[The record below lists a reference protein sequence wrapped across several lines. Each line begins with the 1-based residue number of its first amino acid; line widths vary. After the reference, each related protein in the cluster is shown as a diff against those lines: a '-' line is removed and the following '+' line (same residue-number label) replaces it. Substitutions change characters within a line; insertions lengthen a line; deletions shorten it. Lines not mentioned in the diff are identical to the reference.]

1 MSEKFCLKWTDFQ
14 STVSQSFRILRQ
26 EEDFY
31 DVTLVSEDELQLSAH
46 RLVLSACS
54 SLFKN
59 ILKKNV
65 HTNPLIYLSGVS
77 SNNLKN
83 ILDYVYCGEV
93 QLFQEQV
100 DSFLDIAKKLQISGL
115 VPVIDNENESDQ
127 SSILK
132 SNDQKQIPEKN
143 VKKEAGTNS
152 EEIKSVAKPYQ
163 NQNGRVSTS
172 LSTGGS
178 TEGVN
183 EILTKEDGVFT
194 CEACGKTGKDKG
206 NMQRH
211 AETHIAGVSY
221 NCPDCKKT
229 FRSTNSFNSHISRF
243 HKN

>member
-1 MSEKFCLKWTDFQ
+1 MSDKFCLKWNDFQ
-14 STVSQSFRILRQ
+14 STVSKSFRILRQ

-46 RLVLSACS
+46 KLVLSACS
-54 SLFKN
+54 SFFKN

-65 HTNPLIYLSGVS
+65 HTKPLIYLSGIS
-77 SNNLKN
+77 SDNLKN

-93 QLFQEQV
+93 QLFQDQV
-100 DSFLDIAKKLQISGL
+100 DSFLDVAKKLQISGL
-115 VPVIDNENESDQ
+115 VPVIDHENDQ
-127 SSILK
+127 SSNLEG
-132 SNDQKQIPEKN
+132 NDSKQIPEKY
-143 VKKEAGTNS
+143 VQKKFETVSNS
-152 EEIKSVAKPYQ
+152 EEFKSVAKPH
-163 NQNGRVSTS
+163 QNGRMSFS
-172 LSTGGS
+172 LSTGGN

-221 NCPDCKKT
+221 TCPNCKKT

>member
-26 EEDFY
+26 EEDFN

-46 RLVLSACS
+46 KLVLSACS
-54 SLFKN
+54 SFFKN

-65 HTNPLIYLSGVS
+65 HTNPVIYLSGVS

-100 DSFLDIAKKLQISGL
+100 DPFLDIAKKLHISGL
-115 VPVIDNENESDQ
+115 VPVIDHENDQ
-127 SSILK
+127 SSKLE
-132 SNDQKQIPEKN
+132 SNDLKQIHEN
-143 VKKEAGTNS
+143 YAQKKFEMVINS
-152 EEIKSVAKPYQ
+152 EDIKSVAKPR
-163 NQNGRVSTS
+163 QNGRLSTG
-172 LSTGGS
+172 LSTGGN

-221 NCPDCKKT
+221 SCPNCKKT

-243 HKN
+243 HKNE